1 MISGFYRVV
10 RNPMYVGV
18 LFVVFG
24 QALLFGD
31 GRLLIYDA
39 IVAAAFHLF
48 VILYEEPA
56 LVRRFGSPYER
67 YRAHVP
73 RWLPQLP
80 PWHGEGK
87 P

>member
-1 MISGFYRVV
+1 
-10 RNPMYVGV
+10 
-18 LFVVFG
+18 
-24 QALLFGD
+24 
-31 GRLLIYDA
+31 LIYDA

-48 VILYEEPA
+48 IVLHEEPN
-56 LVRRFGSPYER
+56 LVRRFGSPYEH

-80 PWHGEGK
+80 PWHEEGK